1 MATKMGSIRCVG
13 SVGCVLRGDHIR
25 RLMIFAVVTH
35 VILSPIWLFSKPVL
49 AVSYYFVSIDT
60 DLFDLLL

>member
-1 MATKMGSIRCVG
+1 M
-13 SVGCVLRGDHIR
+13 CVLMGDHTR

-35 VILSPIWLFSKPVL
+35 VILRPIWLFFKPVL
-49 AVSYYFVSIDT
+49 AVPFYFVSIDT